1 MRLGIVETS
10 KKQIEEKCAQQERGA
25 FFLTWRETHHPPY
38 IAPPGGSLVSDHW
51 CRMRKVRKK
60 GRQGQR
66 TASTKHC
73 ESAQSVSPAA
83 VKRAPERGGGDDLF
97 CFFFKLFFITA

>member
-38 IAPPGGSLVSDHW
+38 IAPPEG
-51 CRMRKVRKK
+51 
-60 GRQGQR
+60 
-66 TASTKHC
+66 A
-73 ESAQSVSPAA
+73 
-83 VKRAPERGGGDDLF
+83 LF
-97 CFFFKLFFITA
+97 LTIGAG